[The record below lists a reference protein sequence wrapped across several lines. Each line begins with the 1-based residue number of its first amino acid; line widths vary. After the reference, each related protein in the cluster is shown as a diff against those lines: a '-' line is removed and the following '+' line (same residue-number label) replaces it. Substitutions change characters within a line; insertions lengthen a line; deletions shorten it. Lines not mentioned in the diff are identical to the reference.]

1 MDSDTDY
8 KYIARICSGLRKRQP
23 ARIAYDAVR
32 RLTLALKVKTDRY
45 RLKRVARD
53 GFRRPTKRIK
63 RRVNPKLE
71 NKKFDSLDLG
81 SAVVKLWNRWQG
93 RKKKQAPVYSFPRD
107 YSGPE
112 KSGLY
117 SAVLEVKEYLGNFF
131 SEDEDSGSKK
141 PEKKKKE
148 RQYFSAAKND
158 ISKIVEK
165 EINESYK
172 QAG

>member
-8 KYIARICSGLRKRQP
+8 TYIARICSGLRKKQP
-23 ARIAYDAVR
+23 FRIAYDAVK

-53 GFRRPTKRIK
+53 GFRRPVKRVK

-71 NKKFDSLDLG
+71 NKKFGALDLG
-81 SAVVKLWNRWQG
+81 GEVVKLWNKWQG
-93 RKKKQAPVYSFPRD
+93 KKNKPALVYSFPKD
-107 YSGPE
+107 YSMPE

-117 SAVLEVKEYLGNFF
+117 SAVLGVKEYLGSFF

-141 PEKKKKE
+141 PEKKKE
-148 RQYFSAAKND
+148 RQYLPAAKND

-165 EINESYK
+165 EINESYRR
-172 QAG
+172 AG